1 LKNEKIF
8 GWILIG
14 IGLILVSVCLIQKLN
29 PAHAANENT
38 VFADDQVVHLT
49 RFQDKEREEAIVEII
64 VRPGW
69 SLAEIAEGVG
79 MNLEALMKLN
89 SLTSLTVYPGQI
101 LKTVPYSDFD
111 EVLVSWY
118 GPGFHGKTMAN
129 GKIFNMYDPTIVAHK
144 WLPFGTRVK
153 LTRLDTGRSVVVIVQ
168 DRGPYIPG
176 RHFDLSYAA
185 AMELNMIKEGVVR
198 CKVEILGI
206 QPPD

>member
-14 IGLILVSVCLIQKLN
+14 IGLILASICLIQKFN
-29 PAHAANENT
+29 QIQAASKETNFSNTRIMQEKHLQNES
-38 VFADDQVVHLT
+38 
-49 RFQDKEREEAIVEII
+49 REEAIVEIV

-69 SLAEIAEGVG
+69 SLTEIAEGVG
-79 MNLEALMKLN
+79 MDLEALMKLN
-89 SLTSLTVYPGQI
+89 NLTSLTVYPGQI

-118 GPGFHGKTMAN
+118 GPGFHGRVMAN
-129 GKIFNMYDPTIVAHK
+129 GKVFNMYDSSICAHR
-144 WLPFGTRVK
+144 WLPFGTKVK
-153 LTRLDTGRSVVVIVQ
+153 LTRLDIGRSVTVIVQ
-168 DRGPYIPG
+168 DRGPYITG

-185 AMELNMIKEGVVR
+185 AKKLGMIEEGVVR

-206 QPPD
+206 QPPN